1 MYLAHYTKRF
11 IPEFDAE
18 CRINSNYS
26 KKQQAAKVFS
36 SAQTKRKPFGF
47 LLRFWIEALLVNG

>member
-18 CRINSNYS
+18 CRLQTSANKSAVGKILAAIKLGIS
-26 KKQQAAKVFS
+26 KVEMKLKDEEMMYV
-36 SAQTKRKPFGF
+36 
-47 LLRFWIEALLVNG
+47 

>member
-18 CRINSNYS
+18 CRVYA
-26 KKQQAAKVFS
+26 AAKLECYFS
-36 SAQTKRKPFGF
+36 DS
-47 LLRFWIEALLVNG
+47 ENDALAWLAALGCSLDKE

>member
-18 CRINSNYS
+18 CRLDGSYQGERLGTGS
-26 KKQQAAKVFS
+26 
-36 SAQTKRKPFGF
+36 
-47 LLRFWIEALLVNG
+47 

>member
-18 CRINSNYS
+18 CRLHADLVFLINE
-26 KKQQAAKVFS
+26 
-36 SAQTKRKPFGF
+36 RKTT
-47 LLRFWIEALLVNG
+47 LRFFLYFSCGYGLE

>member
-18 CRINSNYS
+18 CRIKANKALTLQGLLALS
-26 KKQQAAKVFS
+26 F
-36 SAQTKRKPFGF
+36 TF
-47 LLRFWIEALLVNG
+47 LGTE